1 MTDDG
6 RPERRIWRPDIRKDV
21 DDELSFHLEMR
32 QRELAERGAAPRDA
46 RDEALRRFGDLNTVA
61 AVCRDI
67 DERWY
72 REQRRANM
80 LMDLRQDVGYALR
93 MLARAP
99 GFTIAAILTLA
110 LGIGATTAIF
120 GLVNWTLLRPLPGV
134 RSPSALAWV
143 WSGSW
148 SERGGF
154 TVSRLTYPNYLDIAP
169 RLKTMT
175 GIAGIQ
181 GQSAAVAAGEHSAR
195 PVPAQL
201 VTASY
206 FDVLGATFTVG
217 RPFTAEEDAPARPS
231 PVAVIS
237 DRLWTS
243 MFARSPSALGQ
254 TIHVNGVALT
264 VVGITAPGFQGTDR
278 VRAIDLWIPG
288 NASALVNHGRAAVPS
303 REAGGFYEWVARL
316 APGVN
321 GQQAQ
326 AELQTLTAWLAE
338 QYPEANKKFT
348 QQVKLHVLGRIGID
362 PLLRNRLSTS
372 LALMMGL
379 SALVLLIACANVA
392 NLLIMRGAGRGS
404 ETAVRKA
411 LGASPFRLLR
421 QHLTEGVTL
430 WALGGIGGI
439 LLAIW
444 LTRLMEGMPLAG
456 RTAIADVPMDWR
468 VLGFTAVLSLIVGL
482 LFSVLPARRAVRVE
496 AAEMLKS
503 AGSSVT
509 RRRFG
514 PASILTV
521 VQLAASL
528 TLVVGALLLVRTL
541 QNLGR
546 VELGFDPRSVSALYL
561 QPGMVGYNEAASYQ
575 YMQQFIQRLQARGDI
590 ESVTLSL
597 SATPFFDA
605 NSFTRVRIT
614 GDASNASMQ
623 RPRSAVLWSTGYFET
638 LRIPLVRGRVFT
650 ADDLGAPGKPAR
662 RVVILNEWLA
672 RDLFGS
678 IDEAVGRSVEFR
690 VLGTKGPCEVI
701 GVVGNALY
709 SVLTDERAPVI
720 FEPVGL
726 DGPLRTDATIT
737 LRSAAGIDVG
747 AAAREVATSL
757 DRSLPLGLLMTMEQ
771 AIDQGLA
778 QWNVLARLLTAL
790 AIVAGVLSA
799 IGLYAVVSF
808 GVAERR
814 REFGIRMA
822 LGAEP
827 AVVRRLVLRGTA
839 TITAVGLLVGLGGAV
854 ALARTLKSSLF
865 GVPPFDPV
873 VWTIAAVILVA
884 LALAASMIPA
894 RRATHVDV
902 VETLRAL

>member
-1 MTDDG
+1 MTDDD
-6 RPERRIWRPDIRKDV
+6 RPERRIWKPDVRQDV
-21 DDELSFHLEMR
+21 DDELAFHLEMR
-32 QRELAERGAAPRDA
+32 QRELAERGAALRDA
-46 RDEALRRFGDLNTVA
+46 RDEALRRFGNLNAVA

-72 REQRRANM
+72 REQRRASM
-80 LMDLRQDVGYALR
+80 WVDFRQDVGYALR
-93 MLARAP
+93 RLARAP
-99 GFTIAAILTLA
+99 GFTIAAVATLA

-134 RSPSALAWV
+134 ANPSALAWV

-148 SERGGF
+148 SDRGSF

-169 RLKTMT
+169 RLRAIT
-175 GIAGIQ
+175 GLAGIQ

-206 FDVLGATFTVG
+206 FDVLGVRFAVG
-217 RPFTAEEDAPARPS
+217 RPFTAEEDAPGRPT

-243 MFARSPSALGQ
+243 LFARSPSALGQ
-254 TIHVNGVALT
+254 TMHVNGVALT
-264 VVGITAPGFQGTDR
+264 VIGITAPGFQGTDR

-288 NASALVNHGRAAVPS
+288 NVSPLVNHGSAAVAS
-303 REAGGFYEWVARL
+303 RAAGGFYEWVARF

-326 AELQTLTAWLAE
+326 AELQTLAAWLAE

-348 QQVKLHVLGRIGID
+348 QQVKLHVFGPIGVD
-362 PLLRNRLSTS
+362 PLLRGRLSTS
-372 LALMMGL
+372 LGLMMGL
-379 SALVLLIACANVA
+379 SGLVLLIACANVA
-392 NLLIMRGAGRGS
+392 NLLIMRGVGRAS

-411 LGASPFRLLR
+411 LGASRSRLLR

-430 WALGGIGGI
+430 WTLGGLGGT
-439 LLAIW
+439 LVAIW

-456 RTAIADVPMDWR
+456 RTPIADVPMDWR
-468 VLGFTAVLSLIVGL
+468 VLGFTAVLSLVVGL
-482 LFSVLPARRAVRVE
+482 LFSVLPARRAIRVE

-503 AGSSVT
+503 AGWAVT

-514 PASILTV
+514 PASLLTI

-528 TLVVGALLLVRTL
+528 TLVVGALLLARTL

-546 VELGFDPRSVSALYL
+546 VELGFDPRGVSAMFV
-561 QPGMVGYNEAASYQ
+561 QPGMVGHKEAASYQ
-575 YMQQFIQRLQARGDI
+575 YLQQFMQRLQARGGI
-590 ESVTLSL
+590 ESVALSQGG
-597 SATPFFDA
+597 TPFFDA
-605 NSFTRVRIT
+605 NMSTRVRIM

-623 RPRSAVLWSTGYFET
+623 RPRTAQLYSTGYFDT
-638 LRIPLVRGRVFT
+638 LRIPLVRGRLFT

-678 IDEAVGRSVEFR
+678 IDGAVGRSVEFR
-690 VLGTKGPCEVI
+690 VLGTNGPCEVV
-701 GVVGNALY
+701 GVVGNALS
-709 SVLTDERAPVI
+709 SVLTDERAPMV
-720 FEPVGL
+720 FEPAGL

-737 LRSAAGIDVG
+737 IRSAPGTDAV
-747 AAAREVATSL
+747 AAAREIAASL
-757 DRSLPLGLLMTMEQ
+757 DRSLPLGLVMTMEE

-778 QWNVLARLLTAL
+778 QWQVLARLLTAL
-790 AIVAGVLSA
+790 AAVAGALSA

-808 GVAERR
+808 GVAARR
-814 REFGIRMA
+814 REIGIRMA

-827 AVVRRLVLRGTA
+827 AAVRRLVLRGTA
-839 TITAVGLLVGLGGAV
+839 MMTAVGLLAGLGGAV
-854 ALARTLKSSLF
+854 ALARMLKSSLF

-873 VWTIAAVILVA
+873 VWTIAAAILVA
-884 LALAASMIPA
+884 LAFAASIVPA
-894 RRATHVDV
+894 RRATRVDV
-902 VETLRAL
+902 AETLRSL